1 MQLQTENLITSI
13 SYLENIEVCDHT
25 SDLIVLGAD
34 PDLPNIVCRLV

>member
-13 SYLENIEVCDHT
+13 SSLKNIEVCNHT
-25 SDLIVLGAD
+25 SDLIVLGPD